1 MRNPIGQTFTT
12 EVIPMKKNNYKTVQ
26 LDKGKV
32 HIYDFGTARLHAYQT
47 NDFLSDEVFILEKG
61 GKAVVIE
68 APCFTDN
75 IRELTEYIAK
85 LDTAVEGKL
94 LSYHMAG
101 GTFLPDVPVYATK
114 NADDYGHQGGGK
126 GLIDNFSNTFGDI
139 FDASIPTVTTY
150 IDEGSVTIAG
160 ITMNIVMT
168 ADAFDIEISEI
179 NTVYTHMLGNDCHSI
194 VAGSGHADTII
205 EQLRGYIATGYDLI
219 LSSHYTP
226 EDLKDAQT
234 KIDYL
239 EELKEIA
246 VESANA
252 QAFKLKV
259 QQRYPSYGGE
269 NYLDMT
275 AGFFFPAE

>member
-1 MRNPIGQTFTT
+1 MN
-12 EVIPMKKNNYKTVQ
+12 KSNYKTVQ

-47 NDFLSDEVFILEKG
+47 NDFLSDEVFTLEKG

-75 IRELTEYIAK
+75 IRELTEYIAELK
-85 LDTAVEGKL
+85 VNIEGKL

-101 GTFLPDVPVYATK
+101 GAFLPDVPVYATK

-126 GLIDNFSNTFGDI
+126 GLIDNFSENFRDV
-139 FDASIPTVTTY
+139 FDASIPIVTTY
-150 IDEGSVTIAG
+150 INEGPVSIAG

-168 ADAFDIEISEI
+168 TDAFDIEIPEI

-194 VAGSGHADTII
+194 VAGTGHADAII

-226 EDLKDAQT
+226 EDLKDAQA

-239 EELKEIA
+239 ESLKEIA
-246 VESANA
+246 AKSNNS
-252 QAFKLKV
+252 QAFKLEVK
-259 QQRYPSYGGE
+259 QKYPSYGGE

-275 AGFFFPAE
+275 AGFFFPAK

>member
-1 MRNPIGQTFTT
+1 
-12 EVIPMKKNNYKTVQ
+12 MKKNNYKTVQ

-101 GTFLPDVPVYATK
+101 GAFLPDVPVYATK

-275 AGFFFPAE
+275 AGFFFPDK